1 MIDQAFRRYLSRR
14 GFVALTACAV
24 AALSTPGGLA
34 LAAQPAATPLK
45 IGIIGTGRIGGALAR
60 HWAKAGHEVF
70 ISSRHPEQLKE
81 LAAELGPKA
90 RVGTPKEAAAFG
102 QVVLVSVPYAAMP
115 QIGADYAAELAGK
128 IIIDTSNPREQRD
141 GAMAVDALAK
151 GSGIATA
158 DFLKNRRVVR
168 AFNCIGAAS
177 LAADGNRKPER
188 YAIPIGGDDAAALA
202 VAQRLVNDAGFD
214 AVVMGSL
221 AKSREFDMGGPLA
234 KGTWTAAEL
243 RAQIAR

>member
-1 MIDQAFRRYLSRR
+1 M
-14 GFVALTACAV
+14 T
-24 AALSTPGGLA
+24 ALSTPGGSA
-34 LAAQPAATPLK
+34 LAAQPEATPLK

-128 IIIDTSNPREQRD
+128 IIIDTSNPREQRM
-141 GAMAVDALAK
+141 GRWRSMRCQ
-151 GSGIATA
+151 GIGHR
-158 DFLKNRRVVR
+158 DRRVPEEPAR
-168 AFNCIGAAS
+168 GARLQLIGAAS
-177 LAADGNRKPER
+177 WRQMATASRS
-188 YAIPIGGDDAAALA
+188 AGDSDW
-202 VAQRLVNDAGFD
+202 R
-214 AVVMGSL
+214 
-221 AKSREFDMGGPLA
+221 R
-234 KGTWTAAEL
+234 
-243 RAQIAR
+243 